1 MLERECKKPMQRLC
15 KESGWAGTAGV
26 IMVLF
31 GACSRPIRAPSP
43 ARSAPQSPSDAVVK
57 VESRASSDAGL
68 TDPRLAAWQGTWVV
82 PDSFTLKWSILEIH
96 GDSGR
101 LTSSWF
107 SPGPHPVRIAAVHP
121 CRLDLESGSPKS
133 GPVDR
138 FFIPF
143 VFDGETLHAGTNVAI
158 RSDGRVVA
166 CTDYIYAFDGSACR
180 IETGLP
186 GTPAPDNVTCGLDGD
201 IFFVGGDLLVPMH
214 GNVGWA
220 DPVVAVRVASFA
232 EAQKVL
238 AEKEAATYDF
248 TGSGVPIGFAG
259 VRLGDRFI
267 GPWRNA
273 DVGKI
278 AGADAGLTVSLD
290 SRGFVDEVDVV
301 IAAGRSTIE
310 AALTPRFG
318 KPVAHRWVGPS
329 SQMIVIESDSDYSGS
344 TSVTLVILP
353 PGETHVCGARDGFAQ
368 FYRRFE
374 RAVGA
379 KNWAAVGAMMV
390 FPRHDWSDVEGPETN
405 VDNKSATDFIASPY
419 EVFQGSLPRLI
430 AAGGTK
436 PRCDLVARMSSVL
449 YGNERHSPAVYVL
462 RQSSGEWRIVNVDHA
477 PHDLF

>member
-1 MLERECKKPMQRLC
+1 MNV
-15 KESGWAGTAGV
+15 STVSVGAIV
-26 IMVLF
+26 FLF
-31 GACSRPIRAPSP
+31 GACSRPIYAPSVT
-43 ARSAPQSPSDAVVK
+43 RSLPTASANNTAS
-57 VESRASSDAGL
+57 VESHASSDAGP
-68 TDPRLAAWQGTWVV
+68 TDPRLRAWQGIWVV
-82 PDSFTLKWSILEIH
+82 PDRYTFHWSIIEIH
-96 GDSGR
+96 GDAGR
-101 LTSSWF
+101 LTTSQF
-107 SPGPHPVRIAAVHP
+107 SAEPRAVRIAAVHP
-121 CRLDLESGSPKS
+121 CRLDLEVGSPKS

-138 FFIPF
+138 FSIPF

-166 CTDYIYAFDGSACR
+166 CGDYLYAFDGTTCR
-180 IETGLP
+180 IETGWP
-186 GTPAPDNVTCGLDGD
+186 GSPAPDNVTCGLDGD

-232 EAQKVL
+232 EAQKMV
-238 AEKEAATYDF
+238 AAKEAATYDF

-259 VRLGDRFI
+259 VKLGDRFV
-267 GPWRNA
+267 GPWNNA
-273 DVGKI
+273 AVGKI

-290 SRGFVDEVDVV
+290 SKGFVDEVDLA
-301 IAAGRSTIE
+301 IAAGRSTVE

-329 SQMIVIESDSDYSGS
+329 SQMIVIEPEDDFSGI
-344 TSVTLVILP
+344 THVILVILP

-374 RAVGA
+374 RTVGA
-379 KNWAAVGAMMV
+379 KNWTAVATMMV
-390 FPRHDWSDVEGPETN
+390 FPRRDWSDSEGPETS

-436 PRCDLVARMSSVL
+436 PRCDLVRRMYSVR
-449 YGNERHSPAVYVL
+449 YGSERLSPTVYVT
-462 RQSSGEWRIVNVDHA
+462 RQRSGEWRIVDVGHA